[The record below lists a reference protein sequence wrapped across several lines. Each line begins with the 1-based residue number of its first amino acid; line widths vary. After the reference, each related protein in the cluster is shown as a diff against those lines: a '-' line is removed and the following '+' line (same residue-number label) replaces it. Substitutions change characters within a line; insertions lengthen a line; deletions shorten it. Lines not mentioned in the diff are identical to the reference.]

1 MEDNRTAAERTLQRR
16 FERNRLEEQL
26 WSMAYEHVWPVIRR
40 SLKQAVEDGLR
51 CQGSDTRENV
61 ARRA

>member
-26 WSMAYEHVWPVIRR
+26 WSMAYEQVWPVIRR
-40 SLKQAVEDGLR
+40 SLKQSVEEGLR
-51 CQGSDTRENV
+51 CQGSGTRENV

>member
-1 MEDNRTAAERTLQRR
+1 MEENRTAAERTLQRR
-16 FERNRLEEQL
+16 FEMNRLEEQL

-40 SLKQAVEDGLR
+40 SLKQSVEEGLR
-51 CQGSDTRENV
+51 CQGSGTRENI

>member
-40 SLKQAVEDGLR
+40 SMKQAVEEGLSCR
-51 CQGSDTRENV
+51 GSGARDNV